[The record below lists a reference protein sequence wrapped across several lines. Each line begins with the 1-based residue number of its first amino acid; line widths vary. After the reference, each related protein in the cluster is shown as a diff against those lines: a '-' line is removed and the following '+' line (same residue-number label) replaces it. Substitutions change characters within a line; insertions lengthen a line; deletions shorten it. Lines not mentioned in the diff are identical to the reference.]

1 MPLRK
6 GVFWTFLRT
15 KNGRKIYDNKS
26 PLCWGRRGK
35 LSKKTLWFYYVVVA
49 EPCGEA
55 QWTRICCGEALWLTS
70 PPSSVGEDLM
80 VGWTIWTVGEFTD
93 AGL

>member
-6 GVFWTFLRT
+6 GVFWTFCGLKT
-15 KNGRKIYDNKS
+15 GGKYTIIN
-26 PLCWGRRGK
+26 PLCVGVVVENSLKR
-35 LSKKTLWFYYVVVA
+35 LWFYYVVVA

-70 PPSSVGEDLM
+70 PPSPVGEDL
-80 VGWTIWTVGEFTD
+80 VDGWTIWTVGEFTD